1 MSFVII
7 NKKKEKKE
15 QKKVEN
21 KKENK
26 EKSSPKKKLTLFSI
40 YKLLVPSTGVVQVSM
55 FAHTIITC
63 MLMFLYSFYIYQKKI
78 SSCKPRDLFETT
90 VSIAYTEFV
99 CSQSRYTQLIPHKHK
114 LNFYY
119 STSFFNL
126 VNKSFIHGEHF
137 DGSTQ

>member
-7 NKKKEKKE
+7 NKKKENKE

-40 YKLLVPSTGVVQVSM
+40 HSLLVPSTGVVQVSM

-63 MLMFLYSFYIYQKKI
+63 MLMFLYSFYIYQKE
-78 SSCKPRDLFETT
+78 SPQ
-90 VSIAYTEFV
+90 A
-99 CSQSRYTQLIPHKHK
+99 QL
-114 LNFYY
+114 
-119 STSFFNL
+119 
-126 VNKSFIHGEHF
+126 
-137 DGSTQ
+137 

>member
-1 MSFVII
+1 MCVFVFDKYMSFVII

-21 KKENK
+21 NKENK

-63 MLMFLYSFYIYQKKI
+63 MLMFLYSFYIYQKK
-78 SSCKPRDLFETT
+78 
-90 VSIAYTEFV
+90 AA
-99 CSQSRYTQLIPHKHK
+99 
-114 LNFYY
+114 
-119 STSFFNL
+119 
-126 VNKSFIHGEHF
+126 
-137 DGSTQ
+137 